1 MSLKNYIPYYLKI
14 LELFLVNSS
23 FFYFIPIKIIV
34 SSYIIYIRTVI
45 ILTKFLKK
53 IFIIILSVIFTSF
66 FFAFNAN
73 EVLFYSSTN
82 DIEFLSPPWQEVPS
96 NDYTEGQY
104 NLDLINI
111 FNAWDIVT
119 GSEDVTI
126 AIIDSGIDTDHDE
139 FTGRISDLS
148 YNAATK
154 QVGISEVEDDLGHG
168 TNVAGIIAAERN
180 NNIGIDGITDNVQ
193 LLIIKANNAGEET
206 YANSNIVEGIYYAVD
221 NGADIIN
228 LSLGSESND
237 PSISEAI
244 DYAYENEVFVVAAS
258 GNDGT
263 DVPIYPAALPNVIS
277 VGSIGENSTI
287 SDFSSF
293 GESIDLVAPGE
304 LIYTTHLDNGYAQ
317 VSGTSFAAPHVAA
330 VLALLL
336 SNGVYSFP
344 EIYEIIYQSV
354 IDLGA
359 IGKDIYYGY
368 GLIDAYK
375 TVISDLVHISFE
387 TFNSNPIESI
397 WVKANEPYII
407 NYESSLIDFAFV
419 GWYLED
425 SFQNI
430 VDSSYIY
437 TDDLTLYAKFDP
449 IFYTITFMVENN
461 KYDEILIQSGEIIEN
476 LPIVEIEDKYFYGWY
491 YSLLDN
497 IKYNDQ
503 VIRENTTLYA
513 KINDLMYLVTF
524 LDKNDS
530 IYQEY
535 YVYPNESL
543 DTSPSL
549 EDYSDGIFNY
559 SFDGWDNSLDNID
572 SNLIIR
578 PLFIKT
584 FVFSNAYLNPGLDTL
599 TQSEMWNDAGIT
611 LNSDLLSYEVV
622 GSVDTDKVGHYLITY
637 NIYYQDELVY
647 NLSRIVNVSNQVE
660 NVIITLNNGVDT
672 IIKGTLYIEVG
683 ATSNVGEVIIIG
695 SVNNNETGQYK
706 ITYQVEYN
714 GVIHKRSR
722 YVYVIENNFIP
733 LDDVLWYLES
743 GDKDEEN

>member
-1 MSLKNYIPYYLKI
+1 M
-14 LELFLVNSS
+14 
-23 FFYFIPIKIIV
+23 
-34 SSYIIYIRTVI
+34 
-45 ILTKFLKK
+45 TKFTKK
-53 IFIIILSVIFTSF
+53 IFIIILSVIFTFF

-73 EVLFYSSTN
+73 KVLFYSSIN
-82 DIEFLSPPWQEVPS
+82 DIELLSPPWQEVPS
-96 NDYTEGQY
+96 NDYTQGQY

-111 FNAWDIVT
+111 FDAWDIVT
-119 GSEDVTI
+119 GSEDIVI

-139 FTGRISDLS
+139 FTGRISELS
-148 YNAATK
+148 YNSSTNK
-154 QVGISEVEDDLGHG
+154 VGISEVEDDLGHG

-180 NNIGIDGITDNVQ
+180 NNLGIDGITDNVQ

-206 YANSNIVEGIYYAVD
+206 YANTNIVEGIYYAVD

-237 PSISEAI
+237 LAISEAI

-263 DVPIYPAALPNVIS
+263 NVPIYPAALPNVIS
-277 VGSIGENSTI
+277 VGSISENLTI

-317 VSGTSFAAPHVAA
+317 VSGTSFAAPHIAA

-336 SNGVYSFP
+336 SNGIYSFP
-344 EIYEIIYQSV
+344 EVYEIIYQSV
-354 IDLGA
+354 IDLGT

-375 TVISDLVHISFE
+375 TVISDLVKISFE
-387 TFNSNPIESI
+387 TFNSSPLDSI
-397 WVKANEPYII
+397 WVQANEPYII
-407 NYESSLIDFAFV
+407 DYESSLIDYAFV

-430 VDSSYIY
+430 VDNSYVY
-437 TDDLTLYAKFDP
+437 TDDLTLYAKFEP
-449 IFYTITFMVENN
+449 IFYTITFMVENE
-461 KYDEILIQSGEIIEN
+461 KYDELQIQSGSIIEN
-476 LPIVEIEDKYFYGWY
+476 LPIVDIEDKYFYGWY

-497 IKYNDQ
+497 IKYNNQ
-503 VIRENTTLYA
+503 VIRQNTTLYA
-513 KINDLMYLVTF
+513 KINELMYLVTF
-524 LDKNDS
+524 LDENDS

-543 DTSPSL
+543 GTSPSL
-549 EDYSDGIFNY
+549 ENYSDSIFNY
-559 SFDGWDNSLDNID
+559 SFDGWDNSLENIN

-584 FVFSNAYLNPGLDTL
+584 FIFQNAYLNPGLDTL
-599 TQSEMWNDAGIT
+599 TQFEQWNDAGIT
-611 LNSDLLSYEVV
+611 LNNDLLSYEVE
-622 GSVDTDKVGHYLITY
+622 GTVDSDKVGHYLITY

-647 NLSRIVNVSNQVE
+647 YLSRVINVSNQIE
-660 NVIITLNNGVDT
+660 NVIITLNDGVDT
-672 IIKGTLYIEVG
+672 IVKGASYIEVG
-683 ATSNVGEVIIIG
+683 ATSNVGEVIVIG
-695 SVNNNETGQYK
+695 SVDNNETGQYK

-714 GVIHKRSR
+714 GVIHEKSR
-722 YVYVIENNFIP
+722 YVYVIDNNFIP

-743 GDKDEEN
+743 GDNDEEN

>member
-1 MSLKNYIPYYLKI
+1 M
-14 LELFLVNSS
+14 
-23 FFYFIPIKIIV
+23 
-34 SSYIIYIRTVI
+34 I

-126 AIIDSGIDTDHDE
+126 AIIDSGIDTDHEE
-139 FTGRISDLS
+139 FIGRISELS

-154 QVGISEVEDDLGHG
+154 QVGISKVEDDLGHG

-336 SNGVYSFP
+336 SNGIYSFP
-344 EIYEIIYQSV
+344 EVYEIIYQSA
-354 IDLGA
+354 IDLGT

-368 GLIDAYK
+368 GSIDAYK
-375 TVISDLVHISFE
+375 TVISDLVQISFE
-387 TFNSNPIESI
+387 TFNSSSLDSI
-397 WVKANEPYII
+397 WVQANEPYII
-407 NYESSLIDFAFV
+407 EYESSLIDYAFI

-425 SFQNI
+425 SYQNI
-430 VDSSYIY
+430 VDNSYVY
-437 TDDLTLYAKFDP
+437 TDDLTLYAKFEP

-535 YVYPNESL
+535 YVYPNENL

>member
-1 MSLKNYIPYYLKI
+1 
-14 LELFLVNSS
+14 
-23 FFYFIPIKIIV
+23 
-34 SSYIIYIRTVI
+34 VI
-45 ILTKFLKK
+45 ILTKFTKK
-53 IFIIILSVIFTSF
+53 IFIIILSVIFTFF

-73 EVLFYSSTN
+73 KVLFYSSIN
-82 DIEFLSPPWQEVPS
+82 DIELLSPPWQEVPS
-96 NDYTEGQY
+96 NDYTQGQY

-111 FNAWDIVT
+111 FDAWDIVT
-119 GSEDVTI
+119 GSEDIVI

-139 FTGRISDLS
+139 FTGRISELS
-148 YNAATK
+148 YNSSTNK
-154 QVGISEVEDDLGHG
+154 VGISEVEDDLGHG

-180 NNIGIDGITDNVQ
+180 NNLGIDGITDNVQ

-206 YANSNIVEGIYYAVD
+206 YANTNIVEGIYYAVD

-237 PSISEAI
+237 LAISEAI

-263 DVPIYPAALPNVIS
+263 NVPIYPAALPNVIS
-277 VGSIGENSTI
+277 VGSISENLTI

-317 VSGTSFAAPHVAA
+317 VSGTSFAAPHIAA

-336 SNGVYSFP
+336 SNGIYSFP
-344 EIYEIIYQSV
+344 EVYEIIYQSV
-354 IDLGA
+354 IDLGT

-375 TVISDLVHISFE
+375 TVISDLVKISFE
-387 TFNSNPIESI
+387 TFNSSPLDSI
-397 WVKANEPYII
+397 WVQANEPYII
-407 NYESSLIDFAFV
+407 DYESSLIDYAFV

-430 VDSSYIY
+430 VDNSYVY
-437 TDDLTLYAKFDP
+437 TDDLTLYAKFEP
-449 IFYTITFMVENN
+449 IFYTITFMVENE
-461 KYDEILIQSGEIIEN
+461 KYDELQIQSGSIIEN
-476 LPIVEIEDKYFYGWY
+476 LPIVDIEDKYFYGWY

-497 IKYNDQ
+497 IKYNNQ
-503 VIRENTTLYA
+503 VIRQNTTLYA
-513 KINDLMYLVTF
+513 KINELMYLVTF
-524 LDKNDS
+524 LDENDS

-543 DTSPSL
+543 GTSPSL
-549 EDYSDGIFNY
+549 ENYSDSIFNY
-559 SFDGWDNSLDNID
+559 SFDGWDNSLENIN

-584 FVFSNAYLNPGLDTL
+584 FIFQNAYLNPGLDTL
-599 TQSEMWNDAGIT
+599 TQFEQWNDAGIT
-611 LNSDLLSYEVV
+611 LNNDLLSYEVE
-622 GSVDTDKVGHYLITY
+622 GTVDSDKVGHYLITY

-647 NLSRIVNVSNQVE
+647 YLSRVINVSNQIE
-660 NVIITLNNGVDT
+660 NVIITLNDGVDT
-672 IIKGTLYIEVG
+672 IVKGASYIEVG
-683 ATSNVGEVIIIG
+683 ATSNVGEVIVIG
-695 SVNNNETGQYK
+695 SVDNNETGQYK

-714 GVIHKRSR
+714 GVIHEKSR
-722 YVYVIENNFIP
+722 YVYVIDNNFIP

-743 GDKDEEN
+743 GDNDEEN

>member
-1 MSLKNYIPYYLKI
+1 M
-14 LELFLVNSS
+14 
-23 FFYFIPIKIIV
+23 
-34 SSYIIYIRTVI
+34 I
-45 ILTKFLKK
+45 ILTKFSKK
-53 IFIIILSVIFTSF
+53 IFIIILSVIFTFF

-73 EVLFYSSTN
+73 KVLFYSSIN

-96 NDYTEGQY
+96 NDYTQGQY

-111 FNAWDIVT
+111 FDAWDITT
-119 GSEDVTI
+119 GSEDIII

-139 FTGRISDLS
+139 FTGRISELS
-148 YNAATK
+148 YNSSTNK
-154 QVGISEVEDDLGHG
+154 VGISEVEDDLGHG

-180 NNIGIDGITDNVQ
+180 NNLGIDGITDNVQ

-237 PSISEAI
+237 LAISEAI

-263 DVPIYPAALPNVIS
+263 NVPIYPAALPNVIS

-336 SNGVYSFP
+336 SNGIYSFP
-344 EIYEIIYQSV
+344 EVHEIIYQSA
-354 IDLGA
+354 IDLGT

-375 TVISDLVHISFE
+375 TVISDLVQISFE
-387 TFNSNPIESI
+387 TFNSSSLDSI
-397 WVKANEPYII
+397 WVQANEPYII
-407 NYESSLIDFAFV
+407 EYESSLIDYAFV

-430 VDSSYIY
+430 VDNSYVY
-437 TDDLTLYAKFDP
+437 TDDLTLYAKFEP
-449 IFYTITFMVENN
+449 IFYTITFMVENE
-461 KYDEILIQSGEIIEN
+461 KYDELQIQSGSIIEN
-476 LPIVEIEDKYFYGWY
+476 LPIVDIEDKYFYGWY

-497 IKYNDQ
+497 IKYNNQ
-503 VIRENTTLYA
+503 VIRQNTTLYA
-513 KINDLMYLVTF
+513 KINELMYLVTF
-524 LDKNDS
+524 LDENDS
-530 IYQEY
+530 FYQEY
-535 YVYPNESL
+535 YVYPSESI
-543 DTSPSL
+543 DTYPSL
-549 EDYSDGIFNY
+549 EDYSDSIFNY
-559 SFDGWDNSLDNID
+559 SFNGWDNSLENIN

-584 FVFSNAYLNPGLDTL
+584 FIFQNAYLNPGLDTL
-599 TQSEMWNDAGIT
+599 TQFEQWNNAGIT
-611 LNSDLLSYEVV
+611 LNNKLLSYEVE
-622 GSVDTDKVGHYLITY
+622 GTVDSDKVGHYLITY

-647 NLSRIVNVSNQVE
+647 YLSRVINVSNQIE
-660 NVIITLNNGVDT
+660 NVIITLNDGVDT
-672 IIKGTLYIEVG
+672 IVKGASYIEVG
-683 ATSNVGEVIIIG
+683 ATSNLGEVIVIG
-695 SVNNNETGQYK
+695 SVNNNEIGQYK

-714 GVIHKRSR
+714 GIIHKKTR
-722 YVYVIENNFIP
+722 YVYVIDNNFIP

>member
-1 MSLKNYIPYYLKI
+1 MTKFIKKI
-14 LELFLVNSS
+14 L
-23 FFYFIPIKIIV
+23 
-34 SSYIIYIRTVI
+34 
-45 ILTKFLKK
+45 
-53 IFIIILSVIFTSF
+53 IIILSVIFTFF
-66 FFAFNAN
+66 FFAFTAN
-73 EVLFYSSTN
+73 EVIFYSSTS
-82 DIEFLSPPWQEVPS
+82 DIEFLSPPWKEVPS
-96 NDYTEGQY
+96 NDYTQAQY
-104 NLDLINI
+104 NLDLINV
-111 FNAWDIVT
+111 FEAWNIVT
-119 GSEDVTI
+119 GSNDVTI

-139 FTGRISDLS
+139 FTGRISNLS
-148 YNAATK
+148 YNSATD

-180 NNIGIDGITDNVQ
+180 NNLGIDGITDNVQ

-263 DVPIYPAALPNVIS
+263 NVPIYPAALPNVIS

-336 SNGVYSFP
+336 SNGIYSFP
-344 EIYEIIYQSV
+344 EVYEIIYQSA
-354 IDLGA
+354 IDLGT

-375 TVISDLVHISFE
+375 TVISDLVQISFE
-387 TFNSNPIESI
+387 TFNSSSLDSI
-397 WVKANEPYII
+397 WVQANEPYII
-407 NYESSLIDFAFV
+407 EYESSLIDYAFI

-425 SFQNI
+425 SYQNI
-430 VDSSYIY
+430 VDNSYVY
-437 TDDLTLYAKFDP
+437 TDDLTLYAKFEP
-449 IFYTITFMVENN
+449 IFYTITFMVENE
-461 KYDEILIQSGEIIEN
+461 KYDELQIQSGSIIEN
-476 LPIVEIEDKYFYGWY
+476 LPIVDIEDKYFYGWY

-497 IKYNDQ
+497 IKYNNQ
-503 VIRENTTLYA
+503 VIRQNTTLYA
-513 KINDLMYLVTF
+513 KINELMYLVTF
-524 LDKNDS
+524 LDENDS
-530 IYQEY
+530 FYQEY
-535 YVYPNESL
+535 YVYPSESI
-543 DTSPSL
+543 DTYPSL
-549 EDYSDGIFNY
+549 EDYSDSIFNY
-559 SFDGWDNSLDNID
+559 SFNGWDNSLENIN

-584 FVFSNAYLNPGLDTL
+584 FIFQNAYLNPGLDTL
-599 TQSEMWNDAGIT
+599 TQFEQWNNAGIT
-611 LNSDLLSYEVV
+611 LNNKLLSYEVE
-622 GSVDTDKVGHYLITY
+622 GTVDSDKVGHYLITY

-647 NLSRIVNVSNQVE
+647 YLSRVINVSNQIE
-660 NVIITLNNGVDT
+660 NVIITLNDGVDT
-672 IIKGTLYIEVG
+672 IVKGASYIEVG
-683 ATSNVGEVIIIG
+683 ATSNLGEVIVIG
-695 SVNNNETGQYK
+695 SVNNNEIGQYK

-714 GVIHKRSR
+714 GIIHEKTR
-722 YVYVIENNFIP
+722 YVYVIDNNFIP